1 MARACVFVI
10 GNAGTSKFCERAGVI
25 IIIVVDVII
34 IILYYAKRQQNS
46 KIQYKH
52 TNIHSKEQLRDAD
65 AGDQ

>member
-46 KIQYKH
+46 KFS

>member
-25 IIIVVDVII
+25 IIIIVDVII

-52 TNIHSKEQLRDAD
+52 TQ
-65 AGDQ
+65 